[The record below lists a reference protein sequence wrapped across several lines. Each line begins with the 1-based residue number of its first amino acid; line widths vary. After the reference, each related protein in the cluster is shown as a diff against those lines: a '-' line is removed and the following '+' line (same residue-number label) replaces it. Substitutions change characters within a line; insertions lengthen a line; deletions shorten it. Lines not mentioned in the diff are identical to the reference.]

1 MMAEYITVGKVT
13 ASFGVR
19 GEVKVIPLTDYPE
32 RFKEDGHYYLSKKN
46 LFMEVEIQG
55 VKIRDREIIIK
66 FKGIDSPEAAQIY
79 RNALLEVPRGDVFE
93 LPDDHYYYFEI
104 VGLLAVTEE
113 GAILGRVIEII
124 ETGSNDVYLVENEQ
138 GREILL
144 PALKEVIREIDL
156 EKGTM
161 LVRPLPGLLE
171 E

>member
-1 MMAEYITVGKVT
+1 
-13 ASFGVR
+13 
-19 GEVKVIPLTDYPE
+19 
-32 RFKEDGHYYLSKKN
+32 
-46 LFMEVEIQG
+46 
-55 VKIRDREIIIK
+55 
-66 FKGIDSPEAAQIY
+66 
-79 RNALLEVPRGDVFE
+79 
-93 LPDDHYYYFEI
+93 

-156 EKGTM
+156 EKGMM

>member
-1 MMAEYITVGKVT
+1 MMDEYITVGKV
-13 ASFGVR
+13 AAPFGVQ
-19 GEVKVIPLTDYPE
+19 GKVRLIPLTDYPE
-32 RFKEDGHYYLSKKN
+32 RFKEDGHYYLAKQN

-55 VKIRDREIIIK
+55 VKIRDGEIIIK
-66 FKGIDSPEAAQIY
+66 LQGIDTPEAAHIY
-79 RNALLEVPRGDVFE
+79 RNALLQVPRRDVMK
-93 LPDDHYYYFEI
+93 LPNGHYYHFQI

-113 GAILGRVIEII
+113 SAILGRVIEII
-124 ETGSNDVYLVENEQ
+124 ETGSNDVYLVRDEQ